1 MSASTIAR
9 WNAIPLE
16 RQPEHPNAQKR
27 PRPDD
32 EDDDVSIASR
42 SPSPRPDA
50 MDVDSGMGYHEYPSG
65 PAHEEVTVETRIK
78 PTNVGFAMLRKLG
91 WSEGQPLGLQ
101 ADGEVDP
108 IPFNL
113 KQDLTGVGKIS
124 QDVRMI
130 ETTVSQRRELTS
142 ERMRKETIEER
153 ESRENS
159 IAKRTAVQMEIAETL
174 KAFYCALCDKQFKNV
189 AQYDEHTNSYAHHH
203 KARAKDLQASVR
215 MQAADEVE
223 RRKEKER
230 RREEKEL
237 RKLAKA
243 QGIKMAKPAAASA
256 VVAPAPG
263 QPSVAEPAPMDTTSV
278 EGGSKAAGWAA
289 VAAPPSNPPPAHG
302 FKKGGWA
309 TVGSEPAPAQS
320 QAPSTTN
327 GAAAYP
333 AFRAGGQIA
342 ASGDVTSSSQIAPPA
357 LGGWAPVSAAPHQPM
372 DTTPSVAP
380 PAAAVPVP
388 MPSKARQAASI
399 KAESKSA
406 ASRNSWQSFKAGR
419 GRR

>member
-50 MDVDSGMGYHEYPSG
+50 MDVDSGLGYHEYPSG
-65 PAHEEVTVETRIK
+65 PAHEEVTVETKIK

-101 ADGEVDP
+101 EDGEVDP

-142 ERMRKETIEER
+142 ERMRKETVEER

-243 QGIKMAKPAAASA
+243 QGIKMAKPAVAPA
-256 VVAPAPG
+256 VVASAPG
-263 QPSVAEPAPMDTTSV
+263 QPSVAEPAGHAPMDTTPA
-278 EGGSKAAGWAA
+278 EGGFKAAGWAT
-289 VAAPPSNPPPAHG
+289 VAPSNPPPAQG

-309 TVGSEPAPAQS
+309 TVGGDPSPAQG
-320 QAPSTTN
+320 PSTTSS
-327 GAAAYP
+327 AAAHP

-342 ASGDVTSSSQIAPPA
+342 ASGDVTPSPQPLPTAR
-357 LGGWAPVSAAPHQPM
+357 GGWAQVSIAPHQPM
-372 DTTPSVAP
+372 DMTPSVVP
-380 PAAAVPVP
+380 PAVAAPAP
-388 MPSKARQAASI
+388 TPTKAKQAASI
-399 KAESKSA
+399 QAESKSA

>member
-9 WNAIPLE
+9 WNAISLE

-50 MDVDSGMGYHEYPSG
+50 MDVDSGLGYHEYPSG

-142 ERMRKETIEER
+142 ERMRKETVEER
-153 ESRENS
+153 EYRENS

-243 QGIKMAKPAAASA
+243 QGIKMAKPAVAPA

-263 QPSVAEPAPMDTTSV
+263 QPAVAEPADHAAMDTTP
-278 EGGSKAAGWAA
+278 ATCGWAS
-289 VAAPPSNPPPAHG
+289 VAPPSNPPPAQG
-302 FKKGGWA
+302 FRKGGWA
-309 TVGSEPAPAQS
+309 TVGSDPSPAQGQS
-320 QAPSTTN
+320 STTN

-342 ASGDVTSSSQIAPPA
+342 ASGDVTPSSQIAPPA
-357 LGGWAPVSAAPHQPM
+357 RGGWAPVSAAPHQPM
-372 DTTPSVAP
+372 DTTPSIAP
-380 PAAAVPVP
+380 PAPAVPAP

-399 KAESKSA
+399 QAESKSA